1 MKTPISY
8 YGGKQKLVRHILPLI
23 PPPAPGEQYVEPFC
37 GGAAIFWAKRPHPAE
52 VINDYDLRVCNFW
65 HCVKYEFEALQW
77 LVKNTMHSEEEH
89 RRAGEV
95 LKAGL
100 NWHDKA
106 EFAWAFWV
114 QANMSFGNTFN
125 SGFAFDNYGKNSSS
139 TANKRA
145 AFTRALSARLARVEI
160 FNRDALD
167 LIRLKDEPNTFFY
180 LDPPYPEADAGHYD
194 KGKEVYYDL
203 LALLPEIKGRWL
215 MSSYPSKELEEA
227 RLDGGYSFQDIH
239 QRLSARNNK
248 NFAEQATKTECL
260 TWNYQLPGRQAEM
273 F

>member
-23 PPPAPGEQYVEPFC
+23 PPPAPDDQYVEPFC
-37 GGAAIFWAKRPHPAE
+37 GGAAIFWAKRPHQAE
-52 VINDYDLRVCNFW
+52 AINDYDLRVANF
-65 HCVKYEFEALQW
+65 YEVLKEDFDALAW
-77 LVKNTMHSEEEH
+77 LVQNTMHSEYEYH
-89 RRAGEV
+89 KAGV
-95 LKAGL
+95 LLKAGL
-100 NWHDKA
+100 QGNPV

-114 QANMSFGNTFN
+114 HTNMSFGYKLHA
-125 SGFAFDNYGKNSSS
+125 GLAFRNDGMRMAS

-145 AFTRALSARLARVEI
+145 AFTHALSARLARVEI

-167 LIRLKDEPNTFFY
+167 LIRLKDSPNTFFY

-194 KGKEVYYDL
+194 KGKELYYDL
-203 LALLPEIKGRWL
+203 LALLPSIQARWL
-215 MSSYPSKELEEA
+215 MSSYPSKELDEVRQA
-227 RLDGGYSFQDIH
+227 GGYSFRDIR

-260 TWNYQLPGRQAEM
+260 TWNYQVPGRQAEIM